1 MSVMNGQV
9 KVTLEMTGKGDAPAK
24 AKETTGAL
32 EKMKGAADGAGDS
45 ATSLK
50 DRMGAI
56 KSSVGPVN
64 LVRETFENLRGN
76 LGLVGSAVGGV
87 ITVVGLLVST
97 LHTSSVAAERWETA
111 QAGMEESAK
120 KSATMIAG
128 LREELDK
135 LNGIEPKSRLDILS
149 DEAHARLVEL
159 NSQITAGGA
168 ATKELKDDLSLL
180 SINPLAAFTAKSLT
194 SELRKGQE
202 DLNKLKRE
210 QMEIEPL
217 LTEEGRQQEISA
229 LRRVQAL
236 RDYLSEAPKAAPAN
250 DNLNMPNIFGE
261 VETDAQRAARE
272 KRLAEAV
279 RKNPPRRGGGGGKR
293 KLSPSEV
300 EALLGGPT
308 NSDGLDEFWSRFE
321 NTASAGSPNA
331 NTAGLSDGA
340 GTGERGKSRM
350 QMLAGDVR
358 DFTASLSESIPE
370 MDAFSSALGAIS
382 QMWGEYAETGKG
394 AARATIMS
402 VGAIAMAGAEQ
413 IKNERLRAGVLSII
427 HLGLGTALMFVPG
440 QQQEA
445 LGHLA
450 GAAILGSV
458 AIFGGSSSGGG
469 KSSPGSSRSVV
480 RPLSDARQ
488 GSGGINITINGDWHG
503 QSSPQ
508 ETAAALHARINA
520 GRSSGYVP
528 PMGRAAGWS

>member
-50 DRMGAI
+50 DRLGAI
-56 KSSVGPVN
+56 KQAASPVN
-64 LVRETFENLRGN
+64 FLRETFENLSSNGGF
-76 LGLVGSAVGGV
+76 LIGTLGGV
-87 ITVVGLLVST
+87 AGAVAGVVGAIIDYVS
-97 LHTSSVAAERWETA
+97 
-111 QAGMEESAK
+111 
-120 KSATMIAG
+120 
-128 LREELDK
+128 
-135 LNGIEPKSRLDILS
+135 
-149 DEAHARLVEL
+149 EADRGA
-159 NSQITAGGA
+159 A
-168 ATKELKDDLSLL
+168 ATKQWEKDLEGFNGAIERAWDVLDKSASDPVVDALADVNIELFKAKLTLADIAKGTQEWWDKTRQIRNMEEARTHLEADIARDMERSRDAIAKLFDTMRDIHALGPVQVFRGSSRDDDM
-180 SINPLAAFTAKSLT
+180 KV
-194 SELRKGQE
+194 K
-202 DLNKLKRE
+202 
-210 QMEIEPL
+210 
-217 LTEEGRQQEISA
+217 
-229 LRRVQAL
+229 
-236 RDYLSEAPKAAPAN
+236 
-250 DNLNMPNIFGE
+250 PNAFGE
-261 VETDAQRAARE
+261 YETDAERIARE
-272 KRLAEAV
+272 KRLADAI
-279 RKNPPRRGGGGGKR
+279 KNNKPRSGGGGGKR

-528 PMGRAAGWS
+528 ARAA